1 MCLAE
6 EGAGSE
12 SEYMKLV
19 ELMQSSENVAG
30 TNEEGVVLDL
40 DKAVAV
46 QPVESTGSYAQLVEL
61 IESVEGGGRQKA
73 KEVQKQKA
81 PEPQE
86 HIIMSGL
93 EQAKYSNPV
102 PSFTAKEEEAA
113 RKEFEALKEKL
124 GGIAPKIR
132 ELKRPR
138 VKSGDLVLPTLSLT
152 DQISELERIIEGVK
166 ENIFD
171 KEHMDIVKLEVFG
184 LNEIIERSERA
195 KRKQAKAANAE
206 AATTIEESLVQV
218 RNQRLAEAVTLL
230 QNR

>member
-19 ELMQSSENVAG
+19 ELMQSAENATG

-46 QPVESTGSYAQLVEL
+46 QPVESTGSYTQLVEL
-61 IESVEGGGRQKA
+61 IESVEGGRQKA

-152 DQISELERIIEGVK
+152 DQISELERIIEGIK

-171 KEHMDIVKLEVFG
+171 KEHLDIVKLEVFG

>member
-132 ELKRPR
+132 ELKRPK